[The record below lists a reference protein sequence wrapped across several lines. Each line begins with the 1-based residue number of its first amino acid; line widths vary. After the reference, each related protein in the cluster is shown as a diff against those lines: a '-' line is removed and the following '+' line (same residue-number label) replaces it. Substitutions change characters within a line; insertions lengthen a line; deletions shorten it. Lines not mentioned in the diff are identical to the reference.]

1 MESSLKRLLE
11 AELQAEQQVN
21 AASQQ
26 REQIIEQAI
35 QAAQESERN
44 FREQLPDLKTA
55 QLEKAKQRAAQT
67 IAELHKRYESRKARL
82 RELSEQHQ
90 HKAIA
95 ATLTL
100 VTERVV
106 S

>member
-26 REQIIEQAI
+26 REQIIAQAL
-35 QAAQESERN
+35 QAAQELEHN
-44 FREQLPDLKTA
+44 FRHQLPDLKAA
-55 QLEKAKQRAAQT
+55 QLEKAKQKATQT
-67 IAELHKRYESRKARL
+67 IAELHKRYEGRKARL
-82 RELSEQHQ
+82 RELSEQQQ
-90 HKAIA
+90 HKAVS
-95 ATLTL
+95 ATLAL
-100 VTERVV
+100 VIDRAM